1 MTVAVR
7 RTDTGSEVS
16 VSDSGPGIDEDEL
29 PHVFERFYRVEKS
42 RSRSAGGSGL
52 GLAIAKELVE
62 IHGGRI
68 WVESQ
73 AGKGSKFTFAIPS

>member
-1 MTVAVR
+1 M
-7 RTDTGSEVS
+7 
-16 VSDSGPGIDEDEL
+16 SDSGPGIDEDEL

-62 IHGGRI
+62 THEGRI

-73 AGKGSKFTFAIPS
+73 AGKGSKFTFAIPT